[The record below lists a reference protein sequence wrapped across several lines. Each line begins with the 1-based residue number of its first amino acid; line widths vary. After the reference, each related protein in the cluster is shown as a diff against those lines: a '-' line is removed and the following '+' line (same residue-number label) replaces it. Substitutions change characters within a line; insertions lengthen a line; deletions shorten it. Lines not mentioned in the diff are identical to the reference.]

1 MNTLT
6 KRTEKYLAD
15 FLEGPVRLE
24 KVESVNLPLF
34 LRERYSLWK
43 AVLFDKSWLLAIEAD
58 DWNMGTPREY
68 RQQLRILADNAKGPV
83 VLVLGATTSTLR
95 NRLILLNVPFIVPGT
110 QVFLPMAFINLKE
123 RYSPYGEPSTK
134 RLTPTAQLLVLYQI
148 LIGQL
153 HDLSSKQIAAKL
165 GCSSMMITKA
175 RKELESRDIC
185 NVKRIGKEARILFP
199 ADTKT
204 LWKKVLPSLASPVGK
219 KHWVQWDQPLAGVQY
234 AGMTALSQRSL
245 IADDEMLTFAL
256 KRQVFT
262 DMVKRGQIRVWPDQ
276 HGAQARI
283 ECWSYDP
290 SLLSDGPLVDPLS
303 LYLSL
308 RYDHD
313 ERVQGELATMMKE
326 LQWR

>member
-6 KRTEKYLAD
+6 EKTEKYLAD
-15 FLEGPVRLE
+15 FFEGPVRLQ

-34 LRERYSLWK
+34 LRERYSLWRT
-43 AVLFDKSWLLAIEAD
+43 VLFDKSWLLAIEAD

-68 RQQLRILADNAKGPV
+68 RQHLRILADNA
-83 VLVLGATTSTLR
+83 
-95 NRLILLNVPFIVPGT
+95 IIVPGT

-123 RYSPYGEPSTK
+123 RYSPYGEPSAK

-153 HDLSSKQIAAKL
+153 HDLSSKQVAAKL
-165 GCSSMMITKA
+165 GCSGMMITKA

-185 NVKRIGKEARILFP
+185 NVKRVGKEARILFP

-219 KHWVQWDQPLAGVQY
+219 KHWVQWDQPLAEIQY

-245 IADDEMLTFAL
+245 ISDDEILTFAL

-262 DMVKRGQIRVWPDQ
+262 DMLGRSQIRVWPDQ
-276 HGAQARI
+276 HGAHARI

-326 LQWR
+326 LQWQ